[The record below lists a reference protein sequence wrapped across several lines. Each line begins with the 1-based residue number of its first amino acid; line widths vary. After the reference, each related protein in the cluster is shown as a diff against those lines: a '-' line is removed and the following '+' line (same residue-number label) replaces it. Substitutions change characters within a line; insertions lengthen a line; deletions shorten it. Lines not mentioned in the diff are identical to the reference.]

1 MRETSSHLADGDE
14 DARVLDLDIAALQW
28 QPVHSARVCLMD
40 LARNRRRH
48 LVLGVTL
55 RRSVLRRVEVAAV
68 LKLLD
73 RVAQRGLAVHAV
85 LLLLPDG
92 HDLPAIARLVARQLQ
107 LARATRV
114 VRHQLALTVCRR
126 LV

>member
-1 MRETSSHLADGDE
+1 M
-14 DARVLDLDIAALQW
+14 
-28 QPVHSARVCLMD
+28 
-40 LARNRRRH
+40 
-48 LVLGVTL
+48 TL

-92 HDLPAIARLVARQLQ
+92 DDLPAIARLVARQLQ

-114 VRHQLALTVCRR
+114 VRHQLALTVSRR
-126 LV
+126 LVQVCVLLIDRHYLSLLRL